1 MEKSQLK
8 FKTFRQ
14 GEKCVLAQDYI
25 YEINGYKITVP
36 EGFKTD
42 LASVPLAL
50 RIFFPRDGEYTPA
63 AVVHDFLYSKFNK
76 TGINRELADKI
87 FLFIMKELKV
97 AKYKRNAM
105 YKAVRIFGELAWE
118 KKLENEGY
126 CKQAVVDRTDEAIAY
141 YKKWERILGKL

>member
-8 FKTFRQ
+8 FKAFRE
-14 GEKCVLAQDYI
+14 GEKYILAEEYI
-25 YEINGYKITVP
+25 YKINNYEIVVP
-36 EGFKTD
+36 KGFRTD

-50 RIFFPRDGEYTPA
+50 RVFFPRDGEYTPA

-97 AKYKRNAM
+97 AKYKRKMM

-126 CKQAVVDRTDEAIAY
+126 YKQAVVDKTNEAKEY
-141 YKKWERILGKL
+141 YSRWKKILGI